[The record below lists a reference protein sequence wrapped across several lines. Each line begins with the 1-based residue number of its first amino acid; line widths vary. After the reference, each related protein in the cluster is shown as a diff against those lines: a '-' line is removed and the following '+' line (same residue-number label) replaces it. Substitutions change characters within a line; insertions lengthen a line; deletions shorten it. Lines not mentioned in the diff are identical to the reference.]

1 MTERVDS
8 MKNGEL
14 QFIASDFQPIP
25 FTDKIATPPDIYGRP
40 LHRQALSLYAR
51 YWERHNIDIKQI
63 GVTPREGIHKIHKE
77 DSPGKDYKYRHLKE
91 NAFAR
96 AFTKYA
102 ACFQEELRRSKNV
115 PLEGSV
121 IESGVTVTFPDD
133 SHPIQ
138 ANELIDKIHAP
149 KNTDS

>member
-1 MTERVDS
+1 

-25 FTDKIATPPDIYGRP
+25 FTDKIATPPDIYGKP
-40 LHRQALSLYAR
+40 LHREAISLYAR
-51 YWERHNIDIKQI
+51 YWERYCVDINQF
-63 GVTPREGIHKIHKE
+63 VVLHREGIHKIHKE

-102 ACFQEELRRSKNV
+102 ALFQKELRRSKNV
-115 PLEGSV
+115 PLEGTV
-121 IESGVTVTFPDD
+121 IESGVTVTYPDD

-138 ANELIDKIHAP
+138 ANELIEKIHAP
-149 KNTDS
+149 RNTDS